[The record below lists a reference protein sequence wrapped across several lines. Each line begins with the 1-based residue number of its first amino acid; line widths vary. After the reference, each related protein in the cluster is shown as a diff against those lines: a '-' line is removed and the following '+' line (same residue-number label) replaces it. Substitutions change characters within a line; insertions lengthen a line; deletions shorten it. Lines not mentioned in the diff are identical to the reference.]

1 MDLSRVNKGLIELKR
16 ERTDLRTVLVQALE
30 AIRPMADQ
38 KGHALALDQ
47 GPVSLWVDGD
57 SSRLVQVFTNLIS
70 NAAKYSERGSPIW
83 LSSEVTEDQIIVSVK
98 DQGIGIPAAMLPQIF
113 DMFVQVDRSLERSQG
128 GLGIGLT
135 LVKRLV
141 ELHGGSVMAHSGGE
155 GQGSEF
161 VVRLPRVRSLP
172 AEEVA
177 ATEDGK
183 STQRLRVLIA
193 DDNEDAAESL
203 VQLLAMMGNTVH
215 RAANGLQAVELAE
228 HLRPEVIV
236 LDIGMPGLNGFE
248 ACRRI
253 RAQPWSQGVVMIA
266 LTGWGQDDD
275 RRRSTDAGFDRHLVK
290 PVDPLMLEK
299 LMSDLR

>member
-1 MDLSRVNKGLIELKR
+1 L
-16 ERTDLRTVLVQALE
+16 
-30 AIRPMADQ
+30 
-38 KGHALALDQ
+38 
-47 GPVSLWVDGD
+47 
-57 SSRLVQVFTNLIS
+57 
-70 NAAKYSERGSPIW
+70 IW
-83 LSSEVTEDQIIVSVK
+83 LSSEATDDEIAVRVK

-141 ELHGGSVMAHSGGE
+141 ELHGGSVEAHSPGE
-155 GQGSEF
+155 GLGSEF
-161 VVRLPRVRSLP
+161 VVRLPRVRTLLADETAPVQGGQS
-172 AEEVA
+172 AQ
-177 ATEDGK
+177 G
-183 STQRLRVLIA
+183 LRVLIA

-215 RAANGLQAVELAE
+215 RAKDGLQAVEMAE

-253 RAQPWSQGVVMIA
+253 RAQPWNQGVVMIA